1 MSKTP
6 EGWTNC
12 KIGEVTQIVS
22 GGTPPSKDLTNFI
35 TEGGIPW
42 ITPADLSGYK
52 DVYISRG
59 ARNLSEKGF
68 WACSATKIPQGSVL
82 LSSRAPVGYVA
93 IAANELTTNQ
103 GFKSFVLPE
112 GLDSRFVYFY
122 LKHIKD
128 VAEAMATGTT
138 FKELSGSVT
147 AQLPLLIAPLN
158 EQRRIAEKLDSLL
171 ERVDA
176 CRDRLDRVPRI
187 LTRFRQ
193 SVLLLAMSGELTED
207 WRQTSHEYAEWQ
219 NVLLSE
225 VCVSITDGTHQPPP
239 QTERGIPFIT
249 IAAINDGRLHID
261 KATRFVSSSYF
272 EQLQASRKPELGDIL
287 FSVTGS
293 IAIPALVDVRES
305 FIFQRHIAILKPD
318 FSQIVSKFLLYSL
331 STENIKRQAQAAATG
346 TAQKTIPLSGL
357 RGFVI
362 DLPSIDEQQEIVR
375 CVETLFAYADR
386 LENRY
391 RRACTIVEQLTP
403 ALLDKAFRGDLVPQD
418 PNDETASVLLNH
430 IRMMR
435 VNAEATVTKPRQ
447 RKSTSDK
454 PSQSEVA
461 MLKRKDIQ
469 ISHLSDILKV
479 SGSMT
484 AENLWSA
491 SQLEIDD
498 FYEQLKDEEASSLLK
513 ETREEFTNSPRL
525 LEAV

>member
-1 MSKTP
+1 MSEHPPSWIKVSTGELLRFNYGKSLP
-6 EGWTNC
+6 ERVRSGTDFPVYGSNGVVGHHDIAITDGETLIIGR
-12 KIGEVTQIVS
+12 KGSVGEVHFS
-22 GGTPPSKDLTNFI
+22 
-35 TEGGIPW
+35 
-42 ITPADLSGYK
+42 PAACFPIDTAYYVDQFHGMP
-52 DVYISRG
+52 
-59 ARNLSEKGF
+59 ARYWFYQLKNLRLSEMDK
-68 WACSATKIPQGSVL
+68 ATAIPGLNREDAYRAEVYLAPLEEQKRIADKLDVL
-82 LSSRAPVGYVA
+82 LA
-93 IAANELTTNQ
+93 
-103 GFKSFVLPE
+103 
-112 GLDSRFVYFY
+112 
-122 LKHIKD
+122 
-128 VAEAMATGTT
+128 
-138 FKELSGSVT
+138 
-147 AQLPLLIAPLN
+147 
-158 EQRRIAEKLDSLL
+158 
-171 ERVDA
+171 RVNA

-403 ALLDKAFRGDLVPQD
+403 ALLDKAFWGDLVPQD

>member
-1 MSKTP
+1 VSEHPPSWIKVSTGELLRFNYGKSLP
-6 EGWTNC
+6 ERVRSGTDFPVYGSNGVVGHHDIAITDGETLIIGR
-12 KIGEVTQIVS
+12 KGSVGEVHFS
-22 GGTPPSKDLTNFI
+22 
-35 TEGGIPW
+35 
-42 ITPADLSGYK
+42 PAACFPIDTAYYVDQFHGMP
-52 DVYISRG
+52 
-59 ARNLSEKGF
+59 ARYWFYQLKNLRLSEMDK
-68 WACSATKIPQGSVL
+68 ATAIPGLNREDAYRAEVYLAPLEEQKRIADKLDVL
-82 LSSRAPVGYVA
+82 LA
-93 IAANELTTNQ
+93 
-103 GFKSFVLPE
+103 
-112 GLDSRFVYFY
+112 
-122 LKHIKD
+122 
-128 VAEAMATGTT
+128 
-138 FKELSGSVT
+138 
-147 AQLPLLIAPLN
+147 
-158 EQRRIAEKLDSLL
+158 
-171 ERVDA
+171 RVNA

-403 ALLDKAFRGDLVPQD
+403 ALLDKAFWGDLVPQD